1 MKNNL
6 LRWPLILIAA
16 LLASI
21 GGYALYQAQ
30 QDAPPTTG
38 PLRPVF
44 QLPDVDGVEHSIRE
58 WDGKVL
64 VINFWATW
72 CPPCLKEIP
81 EFIELQKSLG
91 EEGLQFVGVAIDTPD
106 KVKAFIEEHGINYP
120 VLVSEEKGTLVTNDY
135 GNKLGVLPYTAFI
148 NRAGQIVH
156 THAGAIDKET
166 AERFILPLL

>member
-1 MKNNL
+1 MNKII
-6 LRWPLILIAA
+6 RWPLILAA
-16 LLASI
+16 AVLASI

-30 QDAPPTTG
+30 QDNYPTTG

-44 QLPDVDGVEHSIRE
+44 QLPDVNGVEHDIRE

-91 EEGLQFVGVAIDTPD
+91 GKGLQFIGVAIDTPD
-106 KVKAFIEEHGINYP
+106 KVKAFIEKHGINYP
-120 VLVSEEKGTLVTNDY
+120 ILVSQEKGTLVTTDY
-135 GNKLGVLPYTAFI
+135 GNDLGVLPYTAFI
-148 NRAGQIVH
+148 NRAGQITY
-156 THAGAIDKET
+156 THAGALDKET
-166 AERFILPLL
+166 TKNFILPLL